1 MPSRHIKTRA
11 KAVMENKMNFK
22 KALVTAAISAASLI
36 GGNIE
41 AQAGSEILP
50 GITTGIA
57 LGAPLP
63 QGVYVLQLPSYGY
76 TNSKPAVNLG
86 VVVPAWVIW
95 STPWDILGGH
105 LLFDAASP
113 LANAAIHGAR
123 SWAGVSN
130 PLIEAQ
136 LKWNLGG
143 GWFGGVQA
151 GGYLPVDNDL
161 TQISAA
167 RDFASFQ
174 TVAAVSYLADG
185 YNLSATFI
193 YGTGQNASYSSP
205 VHSSLTANP
214 GSWGTN
220 WINLDLTATK
230 KFGKVEVGAVGY
242 GSWDLDQPY
251 VGYAKQSQ
259 FVLGGLIGYDFGAVN
274 VAFKLT
280 RTLAETN
287 YGGFETRGWANII
300 IPLWVAAPSTTIAAK
315 Y

>member
-1 MPSRHIKTRA
+1 
-11 KAVMENKMNFK
+11 MNFK
-22 KALVTAAISAASLI
+22 KSLVAAALCAVSSFALQT
-36 GGNIE
+36 E

-50 GITTGIA
+50 GITTGVA

-63 QGVYVLQLPSYGY
+63 QGVYVLQLPSYG
-76 TNSKPAVNLG
+76 TTSSKPGLNLG
-86 VVVPAWVIW
+86 VIVPAWVIW

-105 LLFDAASP
+105 VLFDTASP
-113 LANAAIHGAR
+113 LANAAVHGAR
-123 SWAGVSN
+123 SWAGASN
-130 PLIEAQ
+130 PLLEAQ
-136 LKWNLGG
+136 LKWSLGG
-143 GWFGGVQA
+143 GWYGGVQV
-151 GGYLPVDNDL
+151 GGYLPVNNEL
-161 TQISAA
+161 TQINAA

-193 YGTGQNASYSSP
+193 YGTGQDASYNGP
-205 VHSSLTANP
+205 VRSSLTATP

-230 KFGKVEVGAVGY
+230 KFGKVEAGAVGY

-251 VGYAKQSQ
+251 PGYGKQSQ
-259 FVLGGLIGYDFGAVN
+259 FVLGGLVGYDFGVVN

-280 RTLAETN
+280 RTVAETN

-300 IPLWVAAPSTTIAAK
+300 VPLWVAAPPTTVAAK